1 MTDKFNGFS
10 QQGLNFLQQVRIEND
25 KEWFE
30 GNRGVYDCE
39 LLTPFRSL
47 VAELAPTMLAID
59 PQFETRPAI
68 GKTLSRIHRDTR
80 FSHDKSRY
88 RSRMWLTFKRPSKDW
103 KDAPV
108 YFFELGPDMWRYG
121 LGYYSANKQTMDL
134 FRHTLQRRP
143 QPFLEVA
150 ACCQPPF
157 ELVGES
163 YKRPLVKE
171 QAADIATWYNRK
183 SFAVMAT
190 DSQMETLFNAGL
202 TQTLAQ
208 AFQQLEQ
215 LYHWLM
221 QVEAM
226 KQVDPADL

>member
-1 MTDKFNGFS
+1 MSTAFNGFS
-10 QQGLNFLQQVRIEND
+10 QHGLNFLQQVRIEND

-30 GNRGVYDCE
+30 ANRHVYDQT
-39 LLTPFRSL
+39 LLTPFRAL
-47 VAELAPTMLAID
+47 VEALSASMLAID

-80 FSHDKSRY
+80 FSHDKTRY

-108 YFFELGPDMWRYG
+108 YFFELGPDLLRYG

-134 FRHTLQRRP
+134 FRHTLQR
-143 QPFLEVA
+143 QQVPFLDVA
-150 ACCQPPF
+150 ECCRAPF

-171 QAADIATWYNRK
+171 QDPAIATWYNRK

-190 DSQMETLFNAGL
+190 DNQVEKLFSPTLVDTL
-202 TQTLAQ
+202 TQGFL
-208 AFQQLEQ
+208 QLEP

-221 QVEAM
+221 HVETM